1 MDTMGLQSER
11 SPKGSSAVLIGLGS
25 NQSTV
30 VGGPRETI
38 LKAADLVKEKGLAIR
53 KLSQLYATPA
63 FPLGSGPDFVNSA
76 IAIDTDLAPA
86 QVLSLLHEVEAE
98 LGRERRV
105 RWGARSVDLDPLTH
119 GLHVCPD
126 PQTQEYWRML
136 ALDDQM
142 KHAPD
147 QLVLPH
153 PRLQDR
159 AFVLVPLADIAPDWV
174 HPVLGL
180 SVLQMLDALPKE
192 DKDSVRLAQ

>member
-1 MDTMGLQSER
+1 
-11 SPKGSSAVLIGLGS
+11 
-25 NQSTV
+25 
-30 VGGPRETI
+30 
-38 LKAADLVKEKGLAIR
+38 
-53 KLSQLYATPA
+53 
-63 FPLGSGPDFVNSA
+63 
-76 IAIDTDLAPA
+76 
-86 QVLSLLHEVEAE
+86 
-98 LGRERRV
+98 
-105 RWGARSVDLDPLTH
+105 
-119 GLHVCPD
+119 
-126 PQTQEYWRML
+126 ML

-159 AFVLVPLADIAPDWV
+159 AFVLVPLADIAPDWM